1 MRSFAFATL
10 LASASLSS
18 VVAAP
23 ARLGTLDRRD
33 LDLAE
38 RSFELTE
45 PEKRSLEE
53 RASNGVITTCKN
65 QGQFALTFDDGPV
78 SNYFMRLYFLCEM
91 RADSPCGK
99 QYSYGQEIEQVFSD
113 NDAKATF
120 FVNGNNWDCIYDQAE
135 DLIARYNAGHLI
147 GSHTWGHDDISTLS
161 ADELNDQLAYVEEA
175 LKKILGVKPRFF
187 REFHRV

>member
-1 MRSFAFATL
+1 
-10 LASASLSS
+10 
-18 VVAAP
+18 
-23 ARLGTLDRRD
+23 
-33 LDLAE
+33 
-38 RSFELTE
+38 
-45 PEKRSLEE
+45 
-53 RASNGVITTCKN
+53 
-65 QGQFALTFDDGPV
+65 
-78 SNYFMRLYFLCEM
+78 MRLYFLCEM

-187 REFHRV
+187 RESHRVWDLRVNCLELTERSSLAFPGPPYGSYSSEALQVLRNRGYTGESIILPGFTRVWACGVERSN